1 MLPPPRER
9 RRLVERRTLDQ
20 RLAELDPDL
29 DPGPRRARV
38 LEILKEALAEGRA
51 EVRRRFEAGIGG
63 PAAARALC
71 YVIDQLVR
79 VLHDDTAERVYPAPN
94 PTLSEHLAVVA
105 VGGYGRGE
113 LAPFSDIDLLFL
125 LPYKQTP
132 RGEQVVEHMLYLL
145 WDLGLKVGHAT
156 RSVDECI
163 RTAKS
168 DVTVRTALLE
178 SRYVWGKQDLYLEL
192 KRRFL
197 AEVLTGTA
205 RDFVEAKLAERD
217 VRHAKVGDSRYV
229 LEPNIKEGKGGLRDL
244 QTLFWL
250 ARYVY
255 QADDLDGIVER
266 GILTSE
272 EAAKCLKAQNFLW
285 TLRFHLHYLSGRPEE
300 RLTFDMQSE
309 LAQRMGYTDHAG
321 TRGVERFM
329 KHYFLVAKDVGD
341 LTRIFCAALEA
352 EQQRKPRLSFARL
365 WGGGGWRRDKHGM
378 QMVGERLD
386 IVEPQIFFADPVNMI
401 RLFHTAQEQALDI
414 HPNALRLVS
423 RNLRLI
429 DGKLRHDAEANR
441 LFLEILAARSDPEAV
456 LRRLNEAGVF
466 SRFVPDFGR
475 IVAQMQ
481 YDMYH
486 VYTVDEHTLFAIG
499 ILSKI
504 ERGLLKDEL
513 PLATALMPTL
523 ASRRA
528 LYVAVLLHDIAKG
541 RGGDH
546 SILGEEVAHHLG
558 PRFGLSEEETET
570 VAWLVRHHLIMSN
583 VAFRRDLQD
592 PETIR
597 SFAAE
602 VQSPERLKLLLVL
615 TAVDIRAVGP
625 KVWNNWKA
633 GLLRELYA
641 NTDALLTGGLS
652 VAEAA
657 TQRVAAV
664 QAELR
669 RHLADW
675 RDEEFSEHLKIGTP
689 AYWLSADAETLARQA
704 RLIRRAHIE
713 QAPLAIDTK
722 VEPQR
727 GITEV
732 TILTGDH
739 PGLFARIAGAL
750 AVSGANIV
758 DARIYTLANGMAL
771 DSFSVQDTEGGLF
784 DRPTALARLAV
795 VVEQALGGRLRQ
807 LAELKTKSV
816 GPSRA
821 RVFTV
826 QPRVLIDNEA
836 SATHTVLELNG
847 RDRPGLLYDVG
858 RALTGLNLQ
867 ISTARIAT
875 YGEQVVDVFYVKD
888 LFGLKIFH
896 ETKLAEIRDTLLT
909 ALADPNEVQKPAVAK
924 RQPPQRRG
932 ARAGAA
938 D

>member
-9 RRLVERRTLDQ
+9 RRLIERRTLDQ
-20 RLAELDPDL
+20 RLAALDPDL
-29 DPGPRRARV
+29 APEQRRARV

-51 EVRRRFEAGIGG
+51 EVRRRFENGAGG
-63 PAAARALC
+63 PGAARAQC

-156 RSVDECI
+156 RSVDECV
-163 RTAKS
+163 RTAKA
-168 DVTVRTALLE
+168 DITVRTALLE

-197 AEVLTGTA
+197 ADVMTGTA

-255 QADDLDGIVER
+255 QAEDLEGIVAR
-266 GILTSE
+266 GILTTE
-272 EAAKCLKAQNFLW
+272 EAGKCLKAQNFLW
-285 TLRFHLHYLSGRPEE
+285 TLRFHLHYLAGRPEE

-309 LAQRMGYTDHAG
+309 LAQRMNYTDHAG

-365 WGGGGWRRDKHGM
+365 WGGGWRRDKHGM
-378 QMVGERLD
+378 QMNGERLD
-386 IVEPQIFFADPVNMI
+386 IADAEAFFADPVNMI
-401 RLFHTAQEQALDI
+401 RLFHTAQEQDLDI
-414 HPNALRLVS
+414 HPNALRHVS

-429 DGKLRHDAEANR
+429 DGKLRNDSEANR
-441 LFLEILAARSDPEAV
+441 LFLEILAARSDPEGV
-456 LRRLNEAGVF
+456 LRRMNEAGVF

-499 ILSKI
+499 ILNKI

-513 PLATALMPTL
+513 PLATSLMPTL
-523 ASRRA
+523 TSRRA

-546 SILGEEVAHHLG
+546 SVLGEEVAHHLG
-558 PRFGLSEEETET
+558 PRFGLTEEETET

-592 PETIR
+592 PETID

-633 GLLRELYA
+633 GLLRELYG
-641 NTDALLTGGLS
+641 NTDAVLTGGQS

-669 RHLADW
+669 MQLADW
-675 RDEEFSEHLKIGTP
+675 NEEQFSEHLRIGTP
-689 AYWLSADAETLARQA
+689 AYWLSADAATLARQA
-704 RLIRRAHIE
+704 RLIRRAGIE
-713 QAPLAIDTK
+713 EAPLAIDTK

-727 GITEV
+727 GVTDV

-784 DRPTALARLAV
+784 DRPTSLARLAV

-826 QPRVLIDNEA
+826 PPRVLIDNEA

-858 RALTGLNLQ
+858 RMLTGLNLQ

-896 ETKLAEIRDTLLT
+896 EAKLAEIRDKLLV
-909 ALADPNEVQKPAVAK
+909 ALIDPNEADKPVPAK
-924 RQPPQRRG
+924 RQPQPRG
-932 ARAGAA
+932 GAKAGAA